1 MNSQTK
7 LHDVAF
13 GLVMYLKK
21 KNLSSNEALSVLKL
35 TDKIIKNK
43 EYSLAKDYET
53 RDATA

>member
-53 RDATA
+53 RDAAA